1 MYSIKYIGDGQV
13 QETIDINKIIK
24 VASRPVIPPVS
35 PVVYTTDLGDGTKY
49 YEEAGYF
56 QDRSF
61 SLSCGFTAAEPD
73 EWQRVAATI
82 QDYFK
87 VSSGKLYLPDDDAET
102 FWKVKFIQVGFEQR
116 VMGRMTSVA
125 VSVVAYP
132 YQYISRFYDRP
143 FEINVINGGGQTKQV
158 IHNPYDSSSP
168 LYLLHRVNSDE
179 DVVIA
184 NDVTGFTST
193 LTKPFVSLTNGKT
206 VDHVEVNPDEYTIR
220 QVYTD
225 GTSQWCNKILRG
237 RFDSFYLPAGH
248 TTLTFKPSKGVGF
261 KVDLYRRFSKR

>member
-24 VASRPVIPPVS
+24 VSSRPVIPPVS

-61 SLSCGFTAAEPD
+61 SLNCGFTAEEPD

-87 VSSGKLYLPDDDAET
+87 VTSGKLYLPDDDAET

-116 VMGRMTSVA
+116 VMGQMTTVGI
-125 VSVVAYP
+125 SVVAHT

-143 FEINVINGGGQTKQV
+143 FDIAVGNSAQTQQV

-168 LYLLHRVNSDE
+168 LYLLHYVNSDE
-179 DVVIA
+179 DVAVH
-184 NDVTGFTST
+184 NSVTNFEST
-193 LTKPFVSLTNGKT
+193 LTKPFVSLVDGKT
-206 VDHVEVNPDEYTIR
+206 VDYVEINPDEYTIR

-225 GTSQWCNKILRG
+225 GTSQWCNKMLRG
-237 RFDSFYLPAGH
+237 RFDSFYLPSGH
-248 TTLTFKPSKGVGF
+248 TTLTFKPSGNVGF
-261 KVDLYRRFSKR
+261 NVELYRRFSKR

>member
-1 MYSIKYIGDGQV
+1 MYSIKYIGDGQL

-24 VASRPVIPPVS
+24 VASRPVIPPVT

-61 SLSCGFTAAEPD
+61 SLNCGFTAAEPD

-87 VSSGKLYLPDDDAET
+87 VTSGKLYLPDDDPET
-102 FWKVKFIQVGFEQR
+102 FWKVKFIQVSFEQR
-116 VMGRMTSVA
+116 VMGQMTTVGISA
-125 VSVVAYP
+125 VVHP
-132 YQYISRFYDRP
+132 YQFITRFYDRE
-143 FEINVINGGGQTKQV
+143 FVINVANAAQTEQV

-168 LYLLHRVNSDE
+168 LYLLYPANSDE
-179 DVVIA
+179 NVTIS
-184 NDVTGFTST
+184 NDATNYEST
-193 LTKPFVSLTNGKT
+193 LVKPFVSLTDGKT
-206 VDHVEVNPDEYTIR
+206 VKYVEINPSEYTIR

-225 GTSQWCNKILRG
+225 DTSMWCNKILRG
-237 RFDSFYLPAGH
+237 RFDSFLLPSGH
-248 TTLTFKPSKGVGF
+248 TTLTFKPSNNVGF
-261 KVDLYRRFSKR
+261 QVELFRRFSKR